1 MPLADRFLNVA
12 LSSGMLTTGSINT
25 ISKKLLYQSTGIGID
40 GSTEL
45 FVKPWF
51 QTSSMFAGECMSL
64 LAYYI
69 VQCARKRGPTG
80 KIYMDPTNGIGYHR
94 LLPRIMAL
102 ALCDLCATTLTGIAL
117 VYCSASITQILRG
130 FVMVFVLLFSYLFL
144 KRKPTK
150 WQVVGVVFSV
160 IGLLFVGLSALLG
173 DLESGSTLSML
184 LGIGL
189 ALSAQVISA
198 IQFVLEE
205 KFVKGKD
212 LSPLVLIG
220 WEGVFGLFLT
230 VGVAFP
236 IAWVIPGDDHGSYE
250 NYLNSFYML
259 RNNVQLIALVLLNF
273 ISISFFNFFSITMS
287 KKLSATHRT
296 LIDAMRTSIVW
307 ICMVVVYYCT
317 YKSSNVY
324 GEPLNVYSIFE
335 LLGFGFMILGTVTHN
350 DVKGFGRKVVCHRE
364 LMVPEEKEKVARNDS
379 RVSSD
384 DL

>member
-25 ISKKLLYQSTGIGID
+25 ISKKLLYQSTGTGID
-40 GSTEL
+40 GSEEL

-64 LAYYI
+64 LAYY
-69 VQCARKRGPTG
+69 VLQCARKRSPTG
-80 KIYMDPTNGIGYHR
+80 KVCNDPTNGVGYHR

-102 ALCDLCATTLTGIAL
+102 ALCDLCATTLTGVAL

-130 FVMVFVLLFSYLFL
+130 FVMVFVLLFSYIFL
-144 KRKPTK
+144 RRKPTK
-150 WQVVGVVFSV
+150 WQVVGVIFSV
-160 IGLLFVGLSALLG
+160 TGLLFVGLSAFLG
-173 DLESGSTLSML
+173 DMQSGSALSML

-236 IAWVIPGDDHGSYE
+236 VTWAIPGDDHGSYE

-259 RNNVQLIALVLLNF
+259 RNNVQLISLVLLNF

-287 KKLSATHRT
+287 KKLSSTHRT

-307 ICMVVVYYCT
+307 ICMVIVYYCT
-317 YKSSNVY
+317 YQSENVY

-335 LLGFGFMILGTVTHN
+335 LSGFGFMILGTIVHN
-350 DVKGFGRKVVCHRE
+350 DVNGFGKKVVCYRE
-364 LMVPEEKEKVARNDS
+364 PKSLDDGRKHDEHDS
-379 RVSSD
+379 KVSSD